1 VDLGRVRAVVI
12 NEGITLQR
20 VVYYLA
26 FVVEGR
32 DSLLVAFQVKA
43 RGRERGEVWV
53 DLIRDGMMGR
63 HPFLREHAVRKL
75 KKLSG
80 GPSLPT

>member
-32 DSLLVAFQVKA
+32 DSLLVAFQVKNIGA
-43 RGRERGEVWV
+43 EGRETM
-53 DLIRDGMMGR
+53 DGC
-63 HPFLREHAVRKL
+63 F
-75 KKLSG
+75 S
-80 GPSLPT
+80 